1 MCLFVYIEKF
11 VKLKKKILVFF
22 LSNHL
27 KYFYFLLK
35 VLSLIFYIQHL
46 NRVFLYNIL
55 NQYDLNLIK
64 IYLIFFWLKIE
75 KRWSENN

>member
-64 IYLIFFWLKIE
+64 IYLIFF
-75 KRWSENN
+75 